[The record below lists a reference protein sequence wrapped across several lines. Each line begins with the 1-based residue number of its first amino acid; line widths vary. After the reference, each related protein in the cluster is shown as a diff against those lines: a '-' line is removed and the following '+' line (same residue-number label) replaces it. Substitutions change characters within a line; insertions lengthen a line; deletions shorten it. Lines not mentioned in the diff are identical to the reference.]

1 MHHFEL
7 HAALC
12 DHVGR
17 NGRVDA
23 AGKEAH
29 RHAAHAD
36 RQTARASLGR
46 AVDVGRVVSN
56 FNVDDELG
64 IVDVDLAGRE
74 RLMERPADLLGK
86 LDGRQGKGLVG
97 ALALD
102 LEALR
107 CAHLVGKVFL
117 CRADDLLHVLLTRQG
132 LGNGDDAEDLLAAL
146 KGRFNVA
153 VFVLRLDI
161 DGALLGVDTEIAAFC
176 HAAVDVRH
184 QLIFKA
190 AAVEPLE
197 HDLAELAQDHFM
209 HWYCSPHLLWPLPH
223 RRKMRLNFRCLRI
236 WQAFSL
242 CG

>member
-1 MHHFEL
+1 M
-7 HAALC
+7 
-12 DHVGR
+12 
-17 NGRVDA
+17 
-23 AGKEAH
+23 
-29 RHAAHAD
+29 
-36 RQTARASLGR
+36 
-46 AVDVGRVVSN
+46 DVGRVVAN

-64 IVDVDLAGRE
+64 VVDVDLAGRE

-86 LDGRQGKGLVG
+86 LDRRQGEGLVG

-107 CAHLVGKVFL
+107 RAHFIGKVL
-117 CRADDLLHVLLTRQG
+117 LRRGNDLLHVLLAGQG

-146 KGRFNVA
+146 KGRVNVA
-153 VFVLRLDI
+153 VFVLGLDV

-209 HWYCSPHLLWPLPH
+209 HWCCSPH
-223 RRKMRLNFRCLRI
+223 F
-236 WQAFSL
+236 Q
-242 CG
+242 

>member
-1 MHHFEL
+1 MHHFKL
-7 HAALC
+7 DAALC

-17 NGRVDA
+17 NRRVDA
-23 AGKEAH
+23 AGKKAH

-36 RQTARASLGR
+36 RQTARALFSG
-46 AVDVGRVVSN
+46 AVDIGRIVAN

-64 IVDVDLAGRE
+64 VVDVDLAGRE

-86 LDGRQGKGLVG
+86 LDRRQGEGLVG

-107 CAHLVGKVFL
+107 RAHFIGKVL
-117 CRADDLLHVLLTRQG
+117 LRRGNDLLHVLLAGQC

-146 KGRFNVA
+146 KGRVNVA
-153 VFVLRLDI
+153 VFVLGLDV
-161 DGALLGVDTEIAAFC
+161 DGALLGIDTEIAAFC

-209 HWYCSPHLLWPLPH
+209 HWCCSPH
-223 RRKMRLNFRCLRI
+223 F
-236 WQAFSL
+236 Q
-242 CG
+242 